1 MTTIFKNNQLT
12 VRINDELRERL
23 NQKAVQLLPNATEA
37 TTVKDGFTAIMNDY
51 LFGNVPHPETE
62 KQIEQLQ
69 HDLKTAEANLKIVE
83 NQLKEA
89 NEATELKANQID
101 EMSKKLS
108 LLEHFDD
115 FSSDEIERL
124 MIISYCAHKLGFTA
138 DVEISTL
145 FKTLLLHYQSEG
157 YLIPD
162 ENDIEEAKNALG
174 LNETNGLN

>member
-12 VRINDELRERL
+12 VRINDELREKL
-23 NQKAVQLLPNATEA
+23 NEKASELLPKATEA
-37 TTVKDGFTAIMNDY
+37 TTVKDGFTAIMDDY
-51 LFGNVPHPETE
+51 LSGGAADQQAASKIKSLE
-62 KQIEQLQ
+62 
-69 HDLKTAEANLKIVE
+69 HDLKTAEANLLIVE
-83 NQLKEA
+83 SQLKEA
-89 NEATELKANQID
+89 KEATESKENQIN
-101 EMSKKLS
+101 EMCEKLS

-115 FSSDEIERL
+115 FTSDEIERL

-138 DVEISTL
+138 DTEISTL